1 MCNNSFYIG
10 ERLIGHEKAPFIIA
24 EVAQAHDGS
33 LGTAHAYIDA
43 IAETGADAVK
53 FQTHIAEEE
62 STLDEPFRV
71 KFSYQDKTRY
81 EYWKRM
87 EFTKEQWKELFEHAT
102 ERDLFFLSSP
112 FSVKAVEMLNEIGV
126 PAWKVGSG
134 EINTKDMLDAIVGT
148 GLPVL
153 ISTGMSSYREIEETT
168 SFVRKKGIAFA
179 LFQCSTRYP
188 ASFREVGL
196 NVIDELRQR
205 FRCIVGLSDH
215 TGSIFPS
222 LAALAR
228 GADMIEVHVVI
239 NKRLF
244 GPDVAASISIDELAL
259 IVKARDAFY
268 TLNNHTVD
276 KDVFAESV
284 ANTKLIF
291 SKSLAPLKYLKA
303 GTVLEREMI
312 TLKKPG
318 TGIPL
323 AELNNLVGR
332 SLKRE
337 VSPKR
342 LLKWGDIEL

>member
-1 MCNNSFYIG
+1 MSNNSFHIG
-10 ERLIGHEKAPFIIA
+10 ERLIGHEKAPFVIA
-24 EVAQAHDGS
+24 EVAQAHEGS

-43 IAETGADAVK
+43 IAEAGADAVK

-81 EYWKRM
+81 DYWKRM
-87 EFTKEQWKELFEHAT
+87 EFTKIQWKELFEHAS
-102 ERDLFFLSSP
+102 ERGLVCLSSP

-153 ISTGMSSYREIEETT
+153 ISTGMSSYREIEEIT
-168 SFVRKKGIAFA
+168 SFIRRKGTAFA

-188 ASFREVGL
+188 ASFKEVGL

-205 FRCIVGLSDH
+205 FRCLVGLSDH
-215 TGSIFPS
+215 TGSPFPS

-244 GPDVAASISIDELAL
+244 GPDVVASISIGELAM
-259 IVKARDAFY
+259 IVKARDAFH
-268 TLNNHTVD
+268 TMNNHTVD
-276 KDVFAESV
+276 KDVFAKSV
-284 ANTKLIF
+284 ADTKLLF
-291 SKSLAPLKYLKA
+291 SKSIAPVKALKA
-303 GTVLEREMI
+303 GTVLKREMV

-318 TGIPL
+318 TGIPFS
-323 AELNNLVGR
+323 ELNNIIGR

-337 VSPKR
+337 VFPER
-342 LLKWGDIEL
+342 LLKWDDIV